1 MLRLFQ
7 FHTPRITT
15 FSAPKSNEAQWIT
28 SGLYNDNQRAVM
40 SETMILEPVLFTNST
55 GVFTIVGGDE
65 WGDVLIT
72 HFSIVA

>member
-1 MLRLFQ
+1 
-7 FHTPRITT
+7 
-15 FSAPKSNEAQWIT
+15 
-28 SGLYNDNQRAVM
+28 M